1 VRPVVQTL
9 YSDWTPANQA
19 AHEENVEVYSNC
31 QEVELLLNGKSLGSK
46 PLAADA
52 SPRTWRVPFEAGA
65 LQAMGKNQG
74 RIAAN
79 YELRTAGKPAKIV
92 LSADRTSLQPEWDDV
107 SYVTARVV
115 DDHGTLVPNA
125 DPEIAFQVAGPGAIA
140 AVDNADTSSHEP
152 FQAPQRQAYKG
163 QAIAIVRRAK
173 GPGGRITVTASAP
186 GLASGRV
193 EIQ

>member
-1 VRPVVQTL
+1 VQTL
-9 YSDWTPANQA
+9 FSDWTPASLA

-52 SPRTWRVPFEAGA
+52 SPRTWRVHFEAGG
-65 LQAMGKNQG
+65 LQAVGKNQG
-74 RIAAN
+74 RAVAN
-79 YELRTAGKPAKIV
+79 YELRTAGVPAKIA
-92 LSADRTSLQPEWDDV
+92 LAADRTGLKAEWDDV
-107 SYVTARVV
+107 AYVTARVV

-125 DPEIAFQVAGPGAIA
+125 DPQIAFQVAGPGAIV
-140 AVDNADTSSHEP
+140 AVDSADTSSHEP
-152 FQAPQRQAYKG
+152 FQASARHAYQG

-173 GPGGRITVTASAP
+173 PGRITVTASAP
-186 GLASGRV
+186 GLAAGKV